1 MKRRAFIS
9 LLGAAAAWP
18 LAASWPRAAHGQHGE
33 RMRHVG
39 VLLAW
44 TPGDVQAAPALAA
57 LTKGLQE
64 LGWVNGRN
72 IRLEYRWTAAEVDRM
87 HASARELVELQPDI
101 IIGHT
106 TPVVAAL
113 QRETKTIPIVFII
126 VSDPVGS
133 GFVSSLP
140 RPGGNMTGLTNFE
153 SSLGGKW
160 IELLREIRPRVRRVA
175 IMFNPETAPHA
186 DFYVRPIEAA
196 ARSQAIERLT
206 VAVRSAADIESAV
219 AGLGA
224 EDGLV
229 VVPDIFTAT
238 RINLDLIIALAAQ
251 HRVPTIYP
259 YRYMAAV
266 GGLISYG
273 IDNVDLWRRAPSYVD
288 RILKGAKPADLPVQ
302 PPARFEL
309 VVNLKTAR
317 AIGVDIPARLSVI
330 ADAVIE

>member
-1 MKRRAFIS
+1 MKRRAFIT
-9 LLGAAAAWP
+9 LLGGATAWP
-18 LAASWPRAAHGQHGE
+18 LAAGWPRAARGQHGE

-44 TPGDVQAAPALAA
+44 TPGDVQSAPSLAA

-87 HASARELVELQPDI
+87 QASAKELVQQHPDV

-113 QRETKTIPIVFII
+113 QRETRTIPIVFVI

-160 IELLREIRPRVRRVA
+160 IELLREIRPRLRRAA

-186 DFYVRPIEAA
+186 DFYARPIEAA
-196 ARSQAIERLT
+196 ARSHAIEPVS

-219 AGLGA
+219 AALGPD
-224 EDGLV
+224 DGLV

-238 RINLDLIIALAAQ
+238 RANLDLIVALAAQ

-259 YRYMAAV
+259 YRYMAAA

-273 IDNVDLWRRAPSYVD
+273 IDNFDLWRRAPLYVD

-302 PPARFEL
+302 PPNRFEL
-309 VVNLKTAR
+309 VVNLKAAR
-317 AIGVDIPARLSVI
+317 SIGVDIPARLPVI
-330 ADAVIE
+330 ADEVIE